1 VVGLVILGVST
12 KPCLIGFAEVLS
24 HVIRE
29 HPKTLGLVSE
39 IFQPTTCFNLIC
51 PLIVAPL
58 SERESPT
65 LDARTLE
72 NTPPKPTRVAWYG
85 RCSGGASQAEGTLA
99 ISGMLITLA
108 LRSMMRV
115 NKWTCPSSVR
125 HEICARETRESRED
139 GRSCALD
146 SKLP

>member
-1 VVGLVILGVST
+1 MILGVST

-39 IFQPTTCFNLIC
+39 IFQPTTCFKLIC

-65 LDARTLE
+65 LDARKYSTE
-72 NTPPKPTRVAWYG
+72 TYAG
-85 RCSGGASQAEGTLA
+85 RMVQKMFGWRKSSGGHAGNFWNAY
-99 ISGMLITLA
+99 
-108 LRSMMRV
+108 
-115 NKWTCPSSVR
+115 N
-125 HEICARETRESRED
+125 
-139 GRSCALD
+139 SCFA
-146 SKLP
+146 